1 MNLYVGNLAYSMRDD
16 DLNALFATHGDVD
29 GARVIMDRV
38 SGRSKGFG
46 FVEMSDD
53 EAAKAAIEAINGTE
67 VDGRDIVVNEA
78 RPREERRDN
87 RGGGGGGG
95 YNRGGGGGGGY
106 NRGGGGGRSGG
117 RDGNRGGGRDY

>member
-1 MNLYVGNLAYSMRDD
+1 MNLYVGNLSYSMRDD

-29 GARVIMDRV
+29 GARVIMDRA

-78 RPREERRDN
+78 RPREERRDS
-87 RGGGGGGG
+87 RGGDGGGG
-95 YNRGGGGGGGY
+95 YNRGGG
-106 NRGGGGGRSGG
+106 NRGGGGGG
-117 RDGNRGGGRDY
+117 RDGNRGGGGGYKRDY

>member
-29 GARVIMDRV
+29 AARVIMDRV

-95 YNRGGGGGGGY
+95 GGYNRGG
-106 NRGGGGGRSGG
+106 RSGGGGGRSGG
-117 RDGNRGGGRDY
+117 RDGNRGGGGGYKRDY